1 MSQPG
6 RPRAHDSD
14 ESAGIPDDHHP
25 LVRPY
30 FASTGGP
37 SRPTEPPSW
46 MQTGPL
52 SFPGPA
58 PSRAAAPAPA
68 PEPAPEPAAEPASPT
83 AGGRRGGG
91 RAVAAGVLF
100 ALALAGAMVLLP
112 GDPGPVTPP
121 RSERAPE
128 LSVPVLPAR
137 SPGADGEPGPEAGAT
152 ATAPTGAPSAR
163 AGGSASPGASAQT
176 AAPGPEATPAPSA
189 PQAAGSSGPPGT
201 LRMGDRGPEVRAL
214 QELLFGQGFTYV
226 SITGV
231 YDGQTRRGVSQL
243 QRDRDIKGDPQGV
256 YGPATRAALA

>member
-14 ESAGIPDDHHP
+14 ESAGIPDDHQP

-37 SRPTEPPSW
+37 SRPTQSPAW

-68 PEPAPEPAAEPASPT
+68 PEPAPEPASEPVHT
-83 AGGRRGGG
+83 RRGGA
-91 RAVAAGVLF
+91 RAVAVGVL
-100 ALALAGAMVLLP
+100 LALAAAGGILLLP
-112 GDPGPVTPP
+112 GDPDQGPPP
-121 RSERAPE
+121 RSERAPA
-128 LSVPVLPAR
+128 LSVPALPAR
-137 SPGADGEPGPEAGAT
+137 SPGAVGEPGPEAAT
-152 ATAPTGAPSAR
+152 PAPTGTPSAKP
-163 AGGSASPGASAQT
+163 GGSAAPGASAQ
-176 AAPGPEATPAPSA
+176 AATPGPKATTAPSA
-189 PQAAGSSGPPGT
+189 PAAGSSGSPAT
-201 LRMGDRGPEVRAL
+201 LSMGDRGPEVRAL